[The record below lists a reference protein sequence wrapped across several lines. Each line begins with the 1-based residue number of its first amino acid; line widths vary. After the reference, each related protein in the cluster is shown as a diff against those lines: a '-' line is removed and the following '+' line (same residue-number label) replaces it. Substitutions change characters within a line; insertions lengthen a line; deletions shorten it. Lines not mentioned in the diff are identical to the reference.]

1 MPSEPAPL
9 RVLVVDDEHIVADSL
24 VLILRSRGFNSR
36 AAYSGEDAAEQALA
50 WNADVVISD
59 VIMGKMDGIALALY
73 LGQALPACKVL
84 LISGNIATEQLLSD
98 SKKLG
103 HEFPILA
110 KPFHPD
116 SVFEF
121 LGSSGT
127 AASA

>member
-1 MPSEPAPL
+1 
-9 RVLVVDDEHIVADSL
+9 
-24 VLILRSRGFNSR
+24 
-36 AAYSGEDAAEQALA
+36 
-50 WNADVVISD
+50 VISD